1 MPFSYRHFLR
11 QVPAHTMR
19 DFLDSRG
26 VQFQQEIDW
35 RAEEAQARRALGGGD
50 RCSGRRSGRGN
61 HRRFRARLSHVGR
74 AWVHSSSQRHTRSG
88 RSCEAAGGTGE
99 RSGSIASRVDRR
111 RGTLSGRRGDSLLR
125 LLHRALSR
133 TALPG
138 SRGPCARSR
147 RRRASTLRERRELP
161 GFASATALGRHS
173 MRRLSTGMPTAAF
186 RSRSTSRTCPAT
198 GRSSTSAGSS
208 GGLRGRRRRR
218 RWFMCRRP
226 GAWRPSARAASRCTR
241 RCATSSPSTCWAF
254 RAGGEL
260 ILAQEF
266 NLQRLLEDRLLPV
279 ERADGVIK
287 ARVRRLKLEAPGK
300 GQGSIMI
307 DTPPWEDAPSAHA
320 FAKTWLA
327 GANPIKAGFEVVY
340 AAISLHFE
348 PLPGRRPKALHVA
361 LSKSGACNTRDF
373 RQKDRELVERY
384 LREWRIIS

>member
-35 RAEEAQARRALGGGD
+35 RAEEAKLAEHLAAAIDALDDEVGAEIIAAFERAYHMSDERGYTALLNATPDQVGLAKRLAELENGQDRSLRVLTDDEALFRAAEEIRYFDYYIERSQGRRFQARAGLALDRGD
-50 RCSGRRSGRGN
+50 DALNRFGSTVGTW
-61 HRRFRARLSHVGR
+61 FRARDG
-74 AWVHSSSQRHTRSG
+74 SG
-88 RSCEAAGGTGE
+88 QAFHAEVIDRYAN
-99 RSGSIASRVDRR
+99 GSVQVTLYVEDLPSNRPEFDKRR
-111 RGTLSGRRGDSLLR
+111 LK
-125 LLHRALSR
+125 
-133 TALPG
+133 
-138 SRGPCARSR
+138 
-147 RRRASTLRERRELP
+147 RRASRPAKE
-161 GFASATALGRHS
+161 
-173 MRRLSTGMPTAAF
+173 AAVVYV
-186 RSRSTSRTCPAT
+186 PAT
-198 GRSSTSAGSS
+198 GCLETVGK
-208 GGLRGRRRRR
+208 GGKPVHEALRDIFAEHMLGIPR
-218 RWFMCRRP
+218 
-226 GAWRPSARAASRCTR
+226 
-241 RCATSSPSTCWAF
+241 
-254 RAGGEL
+254 GGEL

-361 LSKSGACNTRDF
+361 LSKSGACNVRDF